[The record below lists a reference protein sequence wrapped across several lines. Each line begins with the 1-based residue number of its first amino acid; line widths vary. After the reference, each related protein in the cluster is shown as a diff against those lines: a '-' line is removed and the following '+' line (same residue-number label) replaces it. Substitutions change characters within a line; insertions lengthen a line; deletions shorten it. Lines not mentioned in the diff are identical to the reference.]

1 MSGGAAVA
9 VTPTARSIRIGDAM
23 RSLTLAVTLWLLSA
37 TGAAGQQDAANL
49 GTRLLADPA
58 IKAAVE
64 AIRAAEPQTIEDQV
78 RLCEVEAPPFK
89 EAKRAE
95 VYARMF
101 REAGLQNV
109 RIDKE
114 GNVLGDR
121 PGAQPRPRLAFS
133 AHLDTV
139 FPEGTDVKVKRD
151 GNVLRGPG
159 IGDDCRGL
167 AVLLAVIRAMN
178 QAKLQTPGTITFV
191 GTVGEEGLGDLR
203 GVKFLF
209 NEGMKGQIDRFV
221 SIDGTGLGITHI
233 AVGSLRYRVTFKGPG
248 GHSYGAFG
256 RIPNPLH
263 ALGRAVDTISQ
274 FEVPAD
280 PKTTF
285 NVGRVGGGTS
295 VNSIPF
301 ESWFEM
307 DMRSASPSALQ
318 ALDAKFHR
326 AVDDAVKA
334 EEARWKTSV
343 LKVDKQLVGNRPAG
357 QTAPNS
363 PIVQAAVSV
372 TRALGFP
379 VTLDEGSTDSN
390 IAMSLGIPAVTI
402 DGGGRGTSAHA
413 LDETFDLTNSWQ
425 GSQRALLLAIALA
438 QP

>member
-1 MSGGAAVA
+1 MTRGLVLSFVLLNVSAVFA
-9 VTPTARSIRIGDAM
+9 
-23 RSLTLAVTLWLLSA
+23 
-37 TGAAGQQDAANL
+37 QQDAANVGAKL
-49 GTRLLADPA
+49 MSDSA
-58 IKAAVE
+58 IKAAVD
-64 AIRAAEPQTIEDQV
+64 AIKASESQTIEDQV

-95 VYARMF
+95 VYAKML
-101 REAGLQNV
+101 RELGLQNV

-121 PGAQPRPRLAFS
+121 PGAQPRPRLVFT

-139 FPEGTDVKVKRD
+139 FPEGTDVKVKRE
-151 GNVLRGPG
+151 GNILRGPG

-167 AVLLAVIRAMN
+167 AVLLAVVRTMN
-178 QAKLQTPGTITFV
+178 QAKIPTPGTITFV

-203 GVKFLF
+203 GVKYLF

-256 RIPNPLH
+256 LSNPMH
-263 ALGRAVDTISQ
+263 ALGRAVATISQ
-274 FEVPAD
+274 FEVPEN

-285 NVGRVGGGTS
+285 NVGRMGGGTS
-295 VNSIPF
+295 VNAIPF
-301 ESWFEM
+301 DAWFEM

-318 ALDAKFHR
+318 ALDQKFHR

-334 EEARWKTSV
+334 EDARWNKNV
-343 LKVDKQLVGNRPAG
+343 LSVDKALVGNRPAG
-357 QTAPNS
+357 QTPANS

-372 TRALGFP
+372 TKVLGFP

-390 IAMSLGIPAVTI
+390 IPMNLGIPAITI
-402 DGGGRGTSAHA
+402 DGGGRGRGSHA
-413 LDETFDLTNSWQ
+413 LDENFDQTNSWQ
-425 GSQRALLLAIALA
+425 GSQRALLLCIALA
-438 QP
+438 QQ